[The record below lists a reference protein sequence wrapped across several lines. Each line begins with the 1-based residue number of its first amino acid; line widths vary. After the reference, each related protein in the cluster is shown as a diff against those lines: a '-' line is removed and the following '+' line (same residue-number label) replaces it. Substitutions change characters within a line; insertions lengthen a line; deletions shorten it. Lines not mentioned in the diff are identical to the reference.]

1 MSSSTSSI
9 RTCAATTTSRASGS
23 TPIGSSSRAKGPK
36 RASSS
41 LSLRVVRIR
50 IIAVGKA
57 KDRDLRSLLGDY
69 YTRIGRYAKLEE
81 IEIKDGKVAEVAER
95 LARSIPDRSRV
106 VALEVDGQSM
116 SSRGLATWLERAENQ
131 SVQTVVFLIG
141 GAYGLPPEL
150 SKKADLRLSLSAM
163 TLPHRLARL
172 FLAEQIYRGFSI
184 LRGEPYDH

>member
-1 MSSSTSSI
+1 M
-9 RTCAATTTSRASGS
+9 
-23 TPIGSSSRAKGPK
+23 
-36 RASSS
+36 
-41 LSLRVVRIR
+41 RIR

-69 YTRIGRYAKLEE
+69 YARIGRYAKLEE
-81 IEIKDGKVAEVAER
+81 IEIKDGKVDDVAER
-95 LARSIPDRSRV
+95 LSRTIPDRSRV
-106 VALEVDGQSM
+106 VALEVDG
-116 SSRGLATWLERAENQ
+116 RGITSGEFAKWLGRAENE

-141 GAYGLPPEL
+141 GAYGLPQEL

>member
-1 MSSSTSSI
+1 V
-9 RTCAATTTSRASGS
+9 
-23 TPIGSSSRAKGPK
+23 
-36 RASSS
+36 
-41 LSLRVVRIR
+41 RVR

-69 YTRIGRYAKLEE
+69 YARIGRYAKLEE
-81 IEIKDGKVAEVAER
+81 IEIKDGKVDDVAER

-106 VALEVDGQSM
+106 VALEVDGQPM
-116 SSRGLATWLERAENQ
+116 SSRGLATWLERAENE

-141 GAYGLPPEL
+141 GAYGLPQEL
-150 SKKADLRLSLSAM
+150 STKAHLRLSLSAM

>member
-1 MSSSTSSI
+1 M
-9 RTCAATTTSRASGS
+9 
-23 TPIGSSSRAKGPK
+23 
-36 RASSS
+36 
-41 LSLRVVRIR
+41 RVR

-69 YTRIGRYAKLEE
+69 YARIGRYAKLEE
-81 IEIKDGKVAEVAER
+81 IEIKDGKVDDVAER

-116 SSRGLATWLERAENQ
+116 SSRGLATWLERAENE

>member
-1 MSSSTSSI
+1 M
-9 RTCAATTTSRASGS
+9 
-23 TPIGSSSRAKGPK
+23 
-36 RASSS
+36 
-41 LSLRVVRIR
+41 RVR

-69 YTRIGRYAKLEE
+69 YARIGRYAKLEE
-81 IEIKDGKVAEVAER
+81 IEIKDGKVDEVAER
-95 LARSIPDRSRV
+95 LTRSIPDRSRV
-106 VALEVDGQSM
+106 VALEVDGRSL
-116 SSRGLATWLERAENQ
+116 SSRGLATWLERAEND
-131 SVQTVVFLIG
+131 SVQSVVFLIG